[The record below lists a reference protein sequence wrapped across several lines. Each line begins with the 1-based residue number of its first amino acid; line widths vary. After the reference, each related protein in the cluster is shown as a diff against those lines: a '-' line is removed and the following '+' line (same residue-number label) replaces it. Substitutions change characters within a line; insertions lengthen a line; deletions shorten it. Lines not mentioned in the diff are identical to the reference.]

1 MAIQYYDKAVAD
13 KLQNWINDPN
23 LHIYRPEDMSWMLQ
37 QKSDEARDWPI
48 KLPFIA
54 LSRQTEINIGNT
66 NRRPLSYSGLTLRLY
81 DDKTNEEVQLKSA
94 YKLNAIPMSLNY
106 QLDIYT
112 KGMEEACEYVRNFIF
127 NLVNFPKVAITI
139 PYNGIDLKH
148 NSTIQVNPQVEDNS
162 DIPMRLFPGQFT
174 RFTIR
179 FTLDDA
185 YMFSVVNRENVSI
198 ESVSLEVVE
207 RKVGNDAETEVEFL
221 DVNSQ

>member
-1 MAIQYYDKAVAD
+1 
-13 KLQNWINDPN
+13 
-23 LHIYRPEDMSWMLQ
+23 
-37 QKSDEARDWPI
+37 
-48 KLPFIA
+48 
-54 LSRQTEINIGNT
+54 
-66 NRRPLSYSGLTLRLY
+66 
-81 DDKTNEEVQLKSA
+81 
-94 YKLNAIPMSLNY
+94 MSLNY

-162 DIPMRLFPGQFT
+162 DIPQRLFPGQFT

-221 DVNSQ
+221 DVNPQ